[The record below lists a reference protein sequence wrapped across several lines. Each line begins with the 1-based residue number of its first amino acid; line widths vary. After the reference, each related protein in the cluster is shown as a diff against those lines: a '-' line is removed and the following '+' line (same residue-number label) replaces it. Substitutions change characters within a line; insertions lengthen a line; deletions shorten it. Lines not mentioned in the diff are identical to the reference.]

1 MGSRVVL
8 GGERMVYHRK
18 WGRAT
23 DFVGKLGSFSEGEK
37 KTKPAAKLLTLRCSW
52 QCVASPRSFGIIK
65 SDCKKATIYP
75 KVMDF

>member
-23 DFVGKLGSFSEGEK
+23 DFAGKLGSFSEGEK
-37 KTKPAAKLLTLRCSW
+37 NKACSQVTHTKMFMAMCSLSQKFW
-52 QCVASPRSFGIIK
+52 DYKI
-65 SDCKKATIYP
+65 
-75 KVMDF
+75 